1 MTRAAATG
9 RILLV
14 DDDPGLRRLLS
25 LRLESDGH
33 EVVTAESAR
42 EALSRLTGF
51 AADLVITD
59 LRMAGM
65 DGMALLGEIGRE
77 RPGLPVIV
85 LTAHGTIPEAVTATQ
100 QGALDFL
107 TKPVDRAA
115 LSERIQHALGAGRTN
130 HDQGDDWATQV
141 ITRSAEMHSLLGEA
155 RMVAE
160 SDAAVLINGASGTG
174 KELLARAI
182 HGASPRADKPFVAIN
197 CGAMPEALLE
207 SELFGH
213 EKGAFTDAK
222 TAKPGLIRDAHGG
235 SLLLDEIGDMPP
247 SLQVKLLRALQE
259 GEVRPVGGS
268 QSVAVDIRVISAT
281 HRNLREAIAA
291 GDFREDLYYRL
302 NVVTLT
308 LPPLAQRREDIPLLV
323 DHFLKQ
329 LTEDKGR
336 PPKVYAP
343 DAMELLTAADWP
355 GNIRQLRNMV
365 EHNVALTRARV
376 IGADQVR
383 QALVRDGGTVPGE
396 VMPPL
401 KQARESFTRHY
412 LIRLLQITGGN
423 VSRSARLARR
433 NRTEFYKLLSRHG
446 IDPAAFK

>member
-1 MTRAAATG
+1 MSGSATG

-25 LRLESDGH
+25 LRLESEGH

-115 LSERIQHALGAGRTN
+115 LAERIQHALGAGRTN
-130 HDQGDDWATQV
+130 HDQSDGWAARV
-141 ITRSAEMHSLLGEA
+141 ITRSPEMHSLLGEA

-174 KELLARAI
+174 KELLARSI
-182 HGASPRADKPFVAIN
+182 HDASPRAGKPFVAIN

-222 TAKPGLIRDAHGG
+222 SAKPGLIRDAHGG
-235 SLLLDEIGDMPP
+235 SLLLDEIGDMPA

-343 DAMELLTAADWP
+343 DAMELLTGADWP

-433 NRTEFYKLLSRHG
+433 NRTEFYKLLGRHG
-446 IDPAAFK
+446 IDPAEFK

>member
-1 MTRAAATG
+1 MSGSATG

-25 LRLESDGH
+25 LRLESEGH
-33 EVVTAESAR
+33 EVITAESAR

-115 LSERIQHALGAGRTN
+115 LAERIQHALGAGRTN
-130 HDQGDDWATQV
+130 HDQNDDWAARV
-141 ITRSAEMHSLLGEA
+141 ITRSPQMHSLLGEA

-174 KELLARAI
+174 KELLARSI
-182 HGASPRADKPFVAIN
+182 HDASPRAGKPFVAIN

-222 TAKPGLIRDAHGG
+222 SAKPGLIRDAHGG
-235 SLLLDEIGDMPP
+235 SLLLDEIGDMPA

-329 LTEDKGR
+329 LTEDKGH

-343 DAMELLTAADWP
+343 DAMELLTGADWP

-401 KQARESFTRHY
+401 KQARDSFTRHY

-433 NRTEFYKLLSRHG
+433 NRTEFYKLLGRHG
-446 IDPAAFK
+446 IDPAEFK